1 MKWISLGMCFIWAA
15 GAGFAQ
21 DKDVETRV
29 IVKTKA
35 GKDARVVT
43 IDTVVSDPGEARQV
57 LRLKMKEL
65 EGEGDERMVEVEALL
80 DSLDSGTRKI
90 RVEIADGMEWE
101 MDSMDQGN
109 KLIIKKLEEKEKEYE
124 IELELLEKE
133 LKTMDLEESEGEKE
147 VRVRVIHDEDG
158 NKTVVRKIVI
168 LDEGG
173 DGLKGEKVSG
183 KKTREKKLIRKD
195 NREDRD

>member
-1 MKWISLGMCFIWAA
+1 M
-15 GAGFAQ
+15 
-21 DKDVETRV
+21 
-29 IVKTKA
+29 KTKA